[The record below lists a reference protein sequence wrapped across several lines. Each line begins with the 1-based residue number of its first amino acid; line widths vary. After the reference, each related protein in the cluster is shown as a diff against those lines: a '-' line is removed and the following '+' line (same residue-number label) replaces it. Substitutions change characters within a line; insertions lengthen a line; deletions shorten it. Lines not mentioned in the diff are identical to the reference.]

1 MKALFFDGS
10 LRFKPDA
17 YAPEPGEN
25 EALIRVLMAGICGT
39 DMEILKG
46 YKSFRGIPGHEFVGM
61 VERVN
66 GPYSG
71 LVGKRVVGEINCGC
85 GRCDYCM
92 KGMEK
97 HCPRRSTL
105 GISDRDGVFAEYVTL
120 PVRNLW
126 EVPAHSA
133 DIDMVFA
140 EPVAAAFEVLEQ
152 VHVKPCDKVLVLGDG
167 KLGLLIAIVL
177 HHCGVDVVVSG
188 RHEEKL
194 AIAARQKVKARRVD
208 ELPEG
213 RAFDVVVE
221 ATGDPKGLETALGQV
236 VPRGTIML
244 KSTVA
249 ESGRVNLSRAVVDE
263 ITLVGSRCG
272 PFAPAVAA
280 LASGRVD
287 VRPLVSAVYPFDDA
301 LSAFERAGR
310 KGALKVLLDFSTNR

>member
-10 LRFKPDA
+10 LRFESHA
-17 YAPEPGEN
+17 RQPEPGEH

-39 DMEILKG
+39 DVEILKG

-85 GRCDYCM
+85 GTCDYCA

-97 HCPRRSTL
+97 HCVRRSAL

-126 EVPAHSA
+126 EVPAHAA

-140 EPVAAAFEVLEQ
+140 EPAAAAFEVLEQ
-152 VHVKPCDKVLVLGDG
+152 VHVKPTDKVLVLGDG
-167 KLGLLIAIVL
+167 KLGLLIALVL
-177 HHCGVDVVVSG
+177 DHCGVDVIVSG

-194 AIAARQKVKARRVD
+194 AIAARQNVRTRRAED
-208 ELPEG
+208 LRES
-213 RAFDVVVE
+213 RAYEIVIE
-221 ATGDPKGLETALGQV
+221 ATGAPKGLETALEQV
-236 VPRGTIML
+236 LPRGTIVL

-249 ESGRVNLSRAVVDE
+249 DWGKVNLSRAVVDE
-263 ITLVGSRCG
+263 VTLVGSRCG

-280 LASGRVD
+280 LASARHN
-287 VRPLVSAVYPFDDA
+287 VRPLVSAVYPLDYA
-301 LSAFERAGR
+301 LSSFERAMQ
-310 KGALKVLLDFSTNR
+310 